1 MRQQIDGEVAMGEAT
16 QQLRMELGGQVPD
29 GLDALSEAD
38 AGRLA
43 RAVREARA
51 RQARQLDVAVDESLR
66 VVPFLLR
73 GAVKKILFG

>member
-1 MRQQIDGEVAMGEAT
+1 MGEAT